1 MFSPVMQPAAYSSP
15 RKVWRAT
22 PPPFP
27 ILTLD
32 ERKLT
37 PALGYLFSAK
47 WIDPCESLVT
57 ILWKFEK
64 ANALP
69 GHVAALLMGADIDP
83 YEGVAPQAG
92 VIDIRRLR
100 DTLNVPLKILHGSL
114 LVPSQRRRYSKLF
127 RYCRCCLARGYHS
140 VLHQIDGV
148 DVCPAHRRPLETAC
162 RRCGYEAPYVLSVR
176 FLDAPYRCAYCR
188 AGYSHKV
195 FSVLS
200 SQRMKKDERI
210 AMNRFYFQRYFG

>member
-83 YEGVAPQAG
+83 YGGVAPQAG
-92 VIDIRRLR
+92 A
-100 DTLNVPLKILHGSL
+100 TPPLQQTVSVLPMLSGAR
-114 LVPSQRRRYSKLF
+114 VSQR
-127 RYCRCCLARGYHS
+127 A
-140 VLHQIDGV
+140 
-148 DVCPAHRRPLETAC
+148 
-162 RRCGYEAPYVLSVR
+162 AP
-176 FLDAPYRCAYCR
+176 D
-188 AGYSHKV
+188 
-195 FSVLS
+195 
-200 SQRMKKDERI
+200 
-210 AMNRFYFQRYFG
+210 